1 VVILIVDHEKK
12 IFLLLLT
19 ILAALGPSF
28 STKMSRRFRRH
39 QRCFYVLKA
48 PKKASK
54 TSRLFCR
61 KIGPK
66 TNPGQ
71 RPKHHFCCGDMGIK
85 LNIINAEIWEN
96 NAEI

>member
-12 IFLLLLT
+12 ILVTANDF
-19 ILAALGPSF
+19 GS
-28 STKMSRRFRRH
+28 S
-39 QRCFYVLKA
+39 
-48 PKKASK
+48 
-54 TSRLFCR
+54 
-61 KIGPK
+61 K

-71 RPKHHFCCGDMGIK
+71 RPKHHFCSGDMGKK